1 MKGYKYL
8 SIILIITLL
17 LIPLYG
23 CGIDKVRSGV
33 TYSQY
38 IYDDEARDFVFS
50 GNTLSFNDGFSGY
63 HMTIGEFGIMGSVTK
78 NMNGY
83 ILNVSDEVLTS
94 ISGLD
99 DLIETNPE
107 AYKEAI
113 EHIKRATVNQ
123 QTYFA
128 NGIILSHD
136 AIVMIKDATDKN
148 GLADIDGIYEYESDS
163 STKFRLKNGFVY
175 KVVAKSD
182 NNKNDEDKPVMRYV
196 VQDSII
202 RMIRIDEDGN
212 DVYFENKLQ
221 STSYAVGYISYPDD
235 FSDSYANGD
244 SSKYEKAK
252 LLDGKTLSVFA
263 NAYYHK

>member
-1 MKGYKYL
+1 MKKYKYL
-8 SIILIITLL
+8 SIILIITML
-17 LIPLYG
+17 LIPLSG
-23 CGIDKVRSGV
+23 CGISKVQSGV

-38 IYDDEARDFVFS
+38 IYDDEARNFVLN
-50 GNTLSFNDGFSGY
+50 GNTLLFNDDFSGY
-63 HMTIGEFGIMGSVTK
+63 RMTIGEFSIMGSITE

-83 ILNVSDEVLTS
+83 ILNVSDDVLTS

-99 DLIETNPE
+99 DLIETDPE

-113 EHIKRATVNQ
+113 EHIKKVTVNQ

-128 NGIILSHD
+128 NGMIFSHD
-136 AIVMIKDATDKN
+136 SIVMIKDVTDKSN
-148 GLADIDGIYEYESDS
+148 YSDIDGVYEYETDS

-175 KVVAKSD
+175 KITVS
-182 NNKNDEDKPVMRYV
+182 NDKDSEDKTPVMRYV

-212 DVYFENKLQ
+212 DVYYENKLQ
-221 STSYAVGYISYPDD
+221 ATSYAVGFITYPDD
-235 FSDSYANGD
+235 FSTSYANGD
-244 SSKYEKAK
+244 KSKYEKAK
-252 LLDGKTLSVFA
+252 LLDGKTLSIFA